1 MRSKWVGVAVVAAVA
16 VIFAFIGPKTGWFDQ
31 RPQYSA
37 APTCREI
44 LASPT
49 LEDAFKVAFSGL
61 AGERRETSMDLPNHP
76 VCAFQAEH
84 TQALASTP
92 STGMPFSR
100 SLRMRLDA
108 FPEEWTSSRSPIF
121 LRGGVR
127 EARNRYRTDGEC
139 TRSQGER
146 THNEPGLGD
155 EAVSCWVVPGDS
167 GSRFA
172 FRHMIFRQSNLT
184 VDVEMAGSDYSPA
197 GVVGDSPPLRADLE
211 QRTRCIAEALAD
223 FVGARVTERHTCGW
237 SGLAA

>member
-108 FPEEWTSSRSPIF
+108 FPEEWTSSRSPSSYGAASARHAIGTEPTASA
-121 LRGGVR
+121 RGHR
-127 EARNRYRTDGEC
+127 ANARTTSLGSVMKRCPAGSYR
-139 TRSQGER
+139 
-146 THNEPGLGD
+146 
-155 EAVSCWVVPGDS
+155 AIVVPD
-167 GSRFA
+167 SRFG
-172 FRHMIFRQSNLT
+172 I
-184 VDVEMAGSDYSPA
+184 
-197 GVVGDSPPLRADLE
+197 
-211 QRTRCIAEALAD
+211 
-223 FVGARVTERHTCGW
+223 
-237 SGLAA
+237 